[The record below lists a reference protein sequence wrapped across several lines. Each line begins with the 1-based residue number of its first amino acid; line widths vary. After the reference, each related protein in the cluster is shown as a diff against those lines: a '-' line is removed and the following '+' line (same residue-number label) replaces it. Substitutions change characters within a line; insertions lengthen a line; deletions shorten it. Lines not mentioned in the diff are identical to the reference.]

1 MRKSCSSD
9 VITHIQLM
17 IRISDELTFRKNRI
31 LKSESHDR
39 LVFNFLNLTVKKL
52 NSHAVGGGS

>member
-1 MRKSCSSD
+1 MRKSCSYD
-9 VITHIQLM
+9 AITHIQLM

-52 NSHAVGGGS
+52 NSNAVGRGS